1 MLTMNSDERRELVAD
16 GYRYYCKAVIFH
28 KGTFDG
34 DTVRDTYVPSRQDA
48 KLWCKVADS
57 KLQDVAEQNSDT
69 FMTATYILDL
79 HTDTWETHAL
89 TRYYG

>member
-34 DTVRDTYVPSRQDA
+34 ETVRDTYVPSWQDA
-48 KLWCKVADS
+48 KIWCHMADI
-57 KLQDVAEQNSDT
+57 KLQDVAEQSADT
-69 FMTATYILDL
+69 FMTAAYILDL
-79 HTDTWETHAL
+79 QTDTWETYTL
-89 TRYYG
+89 TAYYG